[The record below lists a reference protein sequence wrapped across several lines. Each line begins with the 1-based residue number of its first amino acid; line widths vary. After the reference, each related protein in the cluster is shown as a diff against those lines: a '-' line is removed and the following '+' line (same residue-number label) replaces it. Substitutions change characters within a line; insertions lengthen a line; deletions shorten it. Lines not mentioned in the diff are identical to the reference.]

1 MDKKSLHEW
10 ARIFAGQGLVAICD
24 VDRLYG
30 KMLRKMQASDL
41 WESAETELRANNREV
56 RIFSESEARDIAEA
70 CLPIKP
76 KHTKAKTPRTI
87 KGAVCGEKQ
96 GDREMLKRILLAER
110 KREKVVSTLIA
121 DLEQYPDLQ
130 PVFASYRFK
139 PVHEPDQLYDTALD
153 EQPID
158 ELKIMV
164 MAYDEPE
171 SATHVMREQ
180 VKRLIHN
187 VVSSIPDWVIDT
199 APYLELEPISQMI
212 NDNSGTN
219 PKRWMDHLT
228 KASTDNKRKA
238 LEYLLYLKTNFMDSV
253 DNYERFQTLL
263 IDLATTYKG

>member
-1 MDKKSLHEW
+1 MDKKSIHEW
-10 ARIFAGQGLVAICD
+10 ARVFAGEGLVAICD
-24 VDRLYG
+24 VDRLYA
-30 KMLRKMQASDL
+30 KMLRKVQASGL
-41 WESAETELRANNREV
+41 WESAETECRLNRAV

-76 KHTKAKTPRTI
+76 QTPKTPRTI
-87 KGAVCGEKQ
+87 KGAVCGTKQ

-110 KREKVVSTLIA
+110 KREKVVCALLS

-130 PVFASYRFK
+130 PVFAAYHFQ
-139 PVHEPDQLYDTALD
+139 PVHEPDQLYEATLD
-153 EQPID
+153 EKSDD

-187 VVSSIPDWVIDT
+187 VVASIPDWVIDAAT
-199 APYLELEPISQMI
+199 YLEMEPIRQLI
-212 NDNSGTN
+212 DDNSETYR
-219 PKRWMDHLT
+219 KRWMDHLT

-238 LEYLLYLKTNFMDSV
+238 LEYLLYLKTNYMDSV
-253 DNYERFQTLL
+253 DNYERFQKLL
-263 IDLATTYKG
+263 IDLAVNYKG